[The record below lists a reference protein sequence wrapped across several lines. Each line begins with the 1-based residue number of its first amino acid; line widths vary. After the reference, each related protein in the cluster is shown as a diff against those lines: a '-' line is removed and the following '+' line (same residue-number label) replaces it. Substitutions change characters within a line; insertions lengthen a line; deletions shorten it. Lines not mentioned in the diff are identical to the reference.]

1 MAKSYQHVYLSP
13 HYDDASLSCGG
24 AIHQQTQAGQS
35 VLVVTICAAPPAQGE
50 PFSAFAESLHQ
61 RWGNPENVV
70 ATRQAE
76 DRASMNIL
84 GADYRWFDFTDCIYR
99 GNPKKQEWYYNSD
112 AELFGQVQPADVML
126 ADEIAEVITQQVPRG
141 EDTMIYA
148 PLSAGYHVDHQLT
161 HAAAWKLRQQED
173 WTVIF
178 YEDYPYSD
186 PDYAPH
192 GLENPADLEST
203 LTRLQELN
211 LRPQLRLL
219 SEENLQA
226 KIDSIAAYASQMAI
240 LFGTRAKMEGQ
251 VRKYALR
258 VGEGKP
264 AERIWIPAG

>member
-1 MAKSYQHVYLSP
+1 MAKACQHIYLSP

-35 VLVVTICAAPPAQGE
+35 VLVVTVCAAPPAQGE
-50 PFSAFAESLHQ
+50 PFSVFAESLHQ

-76 DRASMNIL
+76 DQVSMNIL
-84 GADYRWFDFTDCIYR
+84 GVDYMRLDFTDCIYR
-99 GNPKKQEWYYNSD
+99 GKPKKGEWFYNSD
-112 AELFGQVQPADVML
+112 AELFGQVHPADVML
-126 ADEIAEVITQQVPRG
+126 ADKIAEVIVQQVPRG

-148 PLSAGYHVDHQLT
+148 PLTVGYHVDHQLT
-161 HAAAWKLRQQED
+161 HAAAWQLRQQG
-173 WTVIF
+173 WAVFF

-192 GLENPADLEST
+192 GLENAADLETT
-203 LTRLQELN
+203 LTRLQKLN

-219 SEENLQA
+219 SEENLRA
-226 KIDSIAAYASQMAI
+226 KIDSIAAYTSQI
-240 LFGTRAKMEGQ
+240 ELLFGTRVKMENQ
-251 VRKYALR
+251 VRNYAWR

-264 AERIWIPAG
+264 AERIWLPAD